1 MASEPQRNVPEHLE
15 TSSLV
20 SSTTLPTSDAPGRWV
35 GSRVGAYELL
45 EEIGGGG
52 MGRVFLAVRA
62 DDVYRKR
69 VAIKLA
75 RATLDSTEF
84 IERFRQE
91 RQILAN
97 LQHPNIVRLLDGGTT
112 EDGLP
117 YLVMDYIEGDRIDR
131 YCDARE
137 LSITARLNLFR
148 TLCSAVQYAHQNL
161 IVHRDI
167 KPNNILVTKDGV
179 LQLFDF
185 GVAKLLAPALDDT
198 AVAHTRTGFRLMTL
212 DYASPEQLRGER
224 ITTATDVYSLGIVL
238 YELLTGYRPYTVSNR
253 PDHEIMRIVC
263 EQDPPSPSAM
273 IMQYQRLSS
282 DGGTAITDFT
292 AAANAPSRI
301 HPDPR
306 SLMGDLD
313 TIVLKAI
320 RKEPERRYGSVEQF
334 SEDLHRYLDG
344 LPIRARKDTLGYRA
358 SKFVKR
364 HVGAVAA
371 STVIAMTLVGGII
384 ATARQARIAENQ
396 RREAE
401 AQRLKA
407 SKRFNDVRRLA
418 NSFLFEVHDAIAG
431 LPGATPARKLVVS
444 KALEYLDNLAAE
456 AEGDTALQQELAA
469 AYDRVADVQGA
480 PFAANL
486 GDAQGAVQSY
496 QKAYEIRRALEQ
508 KNPGSPAFRKD
519 LAYSIRKL
527 GDGAFAQGKVAD
539 AVSRYRD
546 ASTMTREVLAKDPS
560 NRELRRDLAET
571 TNRLCNT
578 LLPYG
583 DTVGTIAV
591 CRNYRELAEP
601 LLQSNPD
608 NFELRLAMATNTQ
621 LLGNALRLSGAFV
634 EAKETFRS
642 AEEQTEGLLTR
653 NPSNAPARR
662 LLARNHLR
670 MASTLASLG
679 EIGAAIDQYDLAVQG
694 LKALADADPNDARVR
709 LDLMFGLGQSTSL
722 LLKAGRRSEAVESAK
737 AGLALAR
744 GAAERPGA
752 GPGDFNEYAHWLT
765 HSEVSELR
773 NPAMALQ
780 YAKRAVQGSEHPNAV
795 YLDTLG
801 WAYYRSGNVP
811 KAVEVLEEALHELP
825 PSSQAGPAKGLR
837 AEIERDLVEFKERA
851 H

>member
-1 MASEPQRNVPEHLE
+1 MASGPQRSVSEQLE
-15 TSSLV
+15 TSSFV
-20 SSTTLPTSDAPGRWV
+20 SSTTVPTSDAPRQWV
-35 GSRVGAYELL
+35 GSRVGVYELL

-131 YCDARE
+131 YCDERG
-137 LSITARLNLFR
+137 LSIAARLSLFR

-167 KPNNILVTKDGV
+167 KPNNILVTRDGV
-179 LQLFDF
+179 PQLFDF

-198 AVAHTRTGFRLMTL
+198 AVAHTRTGFRVMTL

-263 EQDPPSPSAM
+263 EQDPPSPSA
-273 IMQYQRLSS
+273 IILQHQRLST
-282 DGGTAITDFT
+282 DGGTAIGDVT
-292 AAANAPSRI
+292 AAVSAPSRI

-313 TIVLKAI
+313 TIVLKAV
-320 RKEPERRYGSVEQF
+320 RKEPERRYGSVEQL
-334 SEDLHRYLDG
+334 SEDLRRYLDG
-344 LPIRARKDTLGYRA
+344 LPIFARKDTLGYRA

-371 STVIAMTLVGGII
+371 ATVIALSLVGGII

-401 AQRLKA
+401 AQKLKA

-418 NSFLFEVHDAIAG
+418 NSFLFEIHDAIAG

-456 AEGDTALQQELAA
+456 AAGDTALQQELAA

-496 QKAYEIRRALEQ
+496 QKAYEIRRTLEQ
-508 KNPGSPAFRKD
+508 KNPGGPTFRKD

-539 AVSRYRD
+539 AVGRYRE
-546 ASTMTREVLAKDPS
+546 ALAITQELLAKDPS
-560 NRELRRDLAET
+560 NPELRRELAET

-578 LLPYG
+578 LLPFG
-583 DTVGTIAV
+583 DTAATIAA
-591 CRNYRELAEP
+591 CRSYRELAEP
-601 LLQSNPD
+601 LLKSDPE

-621 LLGNALRLSGAFV
+621 FLGNALRLSGQLG

-642 AEEQTEGLLTR
+642 AEQQTEALLTR
-653 NPSNAPARR
+653 NSSSAPARR
-662 LLARNHLR
+662 LLAVIHLR
-670 MASTLASLG
+670 TASTLASLG
-679 EIGAAIDQYDLAVQG
+679 EVEAAIDQFDVAVKS
-694 LKALADADPNDARVR
+694 LKALADVDPSNARVH
-709 LDLMFGLGQSTSL
+709 LDLMFCLGRRTAL
-722 LLKAGRRSEAVESAK
+722 LLKAGRRAEAVQSAK
-737 AGLALAR
+737 AGLAMAR
-744 GAAERPGA
+744 EAAERPSA

-765 HSEVSELR
+765 HCEVPELR
-773 NPAMALQ
+773 NPALALQ
-780 YAKRAVQGSEHPNAV
+780 YAKKAVHGSEHPNAV

-801 WAYYRSGNVP
+801 WAYYRTGSVP
-811 KAVEVLEEALHELP
+811 KAVEVLEKALLELP
-825 PSSQAGPAKGLR
+825 PSSQAGPALGLR
-837 AEIERDLVEFKERA
+837 AEIERDLAEFKKAVR
-851 H
+851 